1 MFWLNHARVGCVHD
15 VKTAPLTVR
24 ILPELRVRFKVVCAK
39 QERSMND
46 VLSEFIAWY
55 TERKERDD

>member
-1 MFWLNHARVGCVHD
+1 
-15 VKTAPLTVR
+15 LTVR